1 MGTGERSWELD
12 PHQKVCCLVCTH
24 ISRPQDGQSRE
35 PGSLG
40 ACLLPSSLVPY
51 SLPAWLLMPLHLQG
65 VSTSPRRC
73 CLMRDQKSHSLHLQ
87 PQASCPTSTD
97 CPLSNF
103 ALPRAAH
110 KVSPGPENNS
120 SPAWSPRRPRSLP
133 RIPHLPT
140 YASSHLPQACLHMP
154 GPSTCMLFYTCPGS
168 SPSPTQPALSDKTV
182 FASLR

>member
-1 MGTGERSWELD
+1 MTHSRWAQEKGAGSWTHTKRFVAWCVHTSAD
-12 PHQKVCCLVCTH
+12 HKMVKV
-24 ISRPQDGQSRE
+24 
-35 PGSLG
+35 GSLE
-40 ACLLPSSLVPY
+40 AWEPAY
-51 SLPAWLLMPLHLQG
+51 SLSAWFLMPLHLQG

-87 PQASCPTSTD
+87 PQASCPISTD
-97 CPLSNF
+97 GPLSNF

-120 SPAWSPRRPRSLP
+120 SSAWSPRRPRSLP
-133 RIPHLPT
+133 LIPHLPT

-154 GPSTCMLFYTCPGS
+154 GPSTCMLFYTCPSS
-168 SPSPTQPALSDKTV
+168 SPSPTQPALSDKTM